1 MKNFIQAGA
10 AITVVTAG
18 AKVSGNLYFAGDLKG
33 VAGHSAAGSEDCV
46 LHLVGV
52 YELPK
57 ATGQAWT
64 VGAPLYWDAGDEV
77 CTTNDDSGANK
88 PVGHATAAALTADTV
103 GAVRL
108 SN

>member
-1 MKNFIQAGA
+1 MKNFLQAGA
-10 AITVVTAG
+10 AITVATAG

-33 VAGHSAAGSEDCV
+33 IAGHSAAGSEDCV

-57 ATGQAWT
+57 QTGQAWT
-64 VGAPLYWDAGDEV
+64 VGAVIYWDDANSV
-77 CTTNDDSGANK
+77 CTTDDNTGANK
-88 PVGHATAAALTADTV
+88 LAGHATAVALTADAL
-103 GAVRL
+103 GNVRL